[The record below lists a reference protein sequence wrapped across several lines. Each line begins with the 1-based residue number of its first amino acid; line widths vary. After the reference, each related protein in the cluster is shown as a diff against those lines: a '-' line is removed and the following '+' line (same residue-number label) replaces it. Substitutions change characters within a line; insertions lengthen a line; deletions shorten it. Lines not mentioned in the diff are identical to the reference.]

1 MSKVSSDERIE
12 AILFAVAEKTK
23 MGLDMEETVKR
34 AKSEILDIWSEDMRQ
49 IEADVNAICVARGQS
64 AKI

>member
-12 AILFAVAEKTK
+12 AILFAVAEKIK

-34 AKSEILDIWSEDMRQ
+34 AKKDILDIWSEDMRQ
-49 IEADVNAICVARGQS
+49 IEADVYTICREEKS
-64 AKI
+64 

>member
-12 AILFAVAEKTK
+12 AILFAVAEKIK

-49 IEADVNAICVARGQS
+49 IEADVYAICREEKS
-64 AKI
+64 

>member
-1 MSKVSSDERIE
+1 MAKVSSDERIS
-12 AILFAVAEKTK
+12 AILFAVAEKIK

-49 IEADVNAICVARGQS
+49 IEADVYTICREEKS
-64 AKI
+64 

>member
-12 AILFAVAEKTK
+12 AILFAVAEKIK

-49 IEADVNAICVARGQS
+49 IEADVYTICREEKS
-64 AKI
+64 